1 MVYELEGLDCAHCA
15 AKIEHEIQKLEGLS
29 EATVNFAT
37 RTIEI
42 DPDFEQDVAEVL
54 QRVEPHVKLVPK
66 KSASEKREEMAE
78 KSKAMPKTQA
88 SQYIFIRRL
97 FRSWNHT
104 VSQTAW
110 VL

>member
-66 KSASEKREEMAE
+66 NQLPRRERKWQKRA
-78 KSKAMPKTQA
+78 KPC
-88 SQYIFIRRL
+88 
-97 FRSWNHT
+97 
-104 VSQTAW
+104 
-110 VL
+110 